1 MIILKRVYQKPD
13 IRDGERI
20 LVDRLWPRGIRR
32 STLNIDYWAKD
43 VGPSTELR
51 KWFAH
56 DPAKW
61 NSFVA
66 KYRRE
71 LEGSKALQKLLNR
84 IADRDEVTFLYSSK
98 DEQHNNAVVLKEF
111 IEEKLKEL
119 KKKRIPEKTSKNRE
133 ALEKNVNYV

>member
-1 MIILKRVYQKPD
+1 MIILKRVYEKPD

-43 VGPSTELR
+43 IGPSNELR

-56 DPAKW
+56 DPVKW
-61 NSFVA
+61 NSFKA

-71 LEGSKALQKLLNR
+71 LEGSKALTKLLNR
-84 IADRDEVTFLYSSK
+84 IIDREEVTFLYGSK
-98 DEQHNNAVVLKEF
+98 DVQHNNAVVLKEF
-111 IEEKLKEL
+111 VEEKLKEL
-119 KKKRIPEKTSKNRE
+119 NKEKSKEEQRKKIK
-133 ALEKNVNYV
+133 AV